1 MCIKDEKITY
11 SAGALK
17 RKGRSDVTW
26 FEIYG
31 PVTPAE
37 NNCGRDAAWL
47 LKCVIPSRTF
57 PHSGQSNGLSIEMAK
72 LDVFN
77 VLPRRTWPTEAK

>member
-1 MCIKDEKITY
+1 MAVDIRKHLHSFPLESPTDFMCIKDEKINH

-17 RKGRSDVTW
+17 RRERSDVTW

-37 NNCGRDAAWL
+37 NNCGRDAAWF
-47 LKCVIPSRTF
+47 LKRVISSRTF
-57 PHSGQSNGLSIEMAK
+57 PHSGQSDGS
-72 LDVFN
+72 
-77 VLPRRTWPTEAK
+77 